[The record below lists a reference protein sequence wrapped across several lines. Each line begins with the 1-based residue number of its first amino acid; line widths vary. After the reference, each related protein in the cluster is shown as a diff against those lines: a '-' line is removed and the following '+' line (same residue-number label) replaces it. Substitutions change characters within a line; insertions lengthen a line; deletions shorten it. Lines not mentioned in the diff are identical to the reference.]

1 MTQRT
6 EREIME
12 VHLSLD
18 AFELR
23 VFARPASIVDLKT
36 LKDVVASLRAYMD
49 AILESR
55 MPESEAPGAMPVED
69 TVMVAMFSTIV
80 VQSPQPRQQTN
91 RNRSREDDVNRSR
104 KR

>member
-1 MTQRT
+1 
-6 EREIME
+6 
-12 VHLSLD
+12 
-18 AFELR
+18 
-23 VFARPASIVDLKT
+23 
-36 LKDVVASLRAYMD
+36 MD

>member
-49 AILESR
+49 AILEDR
-55 MPESEAPGAMPVED
+55 VPESEATFAKPAED
-69 TVMVAMFSTIV
+69 TVIIALFSTTTP
-80 VQSPQPRQQTN
+80 SPQPREHTK
-91 RNRSREDDVNRSR
+91 RN
-104 KR
+104 